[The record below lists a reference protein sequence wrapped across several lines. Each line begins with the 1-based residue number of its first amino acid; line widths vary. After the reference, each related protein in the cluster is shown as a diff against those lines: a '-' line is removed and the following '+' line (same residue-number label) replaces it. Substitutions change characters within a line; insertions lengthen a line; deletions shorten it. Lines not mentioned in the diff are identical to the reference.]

1 MRGFFFR
8 RDSIQVSY
16 FIFLNLIDTSKTIKM
31 KRIFLLVFIVLI
43 SCETTIEQ
51 KEIDNSNEQHV
62 ILITLDGFRWQELF
76 TGIDEKLMT
85 NDDFSSDISGLK
97 KSFWKSSHKERRE
110 TLLPFIWGTVPKI
123 GQIHGNRT
131 LGSRV
136 NLTNSYWFSYPG
148 YNEILSGNADDDR
161 IKSNNK
167 TPNPNKTILEI
178 ANSDKR
184 YKGKVGAF
192 ASWDV
197 FPYIINEERSGVP
210 VNAGFDLAEG
220 VSLTSN
226 EIYLNKLQEAT
237 PSPWSTVRLDVFT
250 HHFAL
255 EYLKK
260 EQPSLMYVS
269 YGETDDFAHDGNYD
283 AYIKSA
289 NTTDQFIKELWE
301 FTQSNP
307 IYKDKTTFIISTD
320 HGRGTQPIET
330 WRGHGSDVNGADEV
344 WLVAFGAGV
353 KPLGEVDANEQLYS
367 NQIASTIA
375 QLLKL
380 DFQSTNTPIDLK
392 D

>member
-1 MRGFFFR
+1 MA
-8 RDSIQVSY
+8 
-16 FIFLNLIDTSKTIKM
+16 KM
-31 KRIFLLVFIVLI
+31 KRLFLFLFIVI
-43 SCETTIEQ
+43 TSCKSTTD
-51 KEIDNSNEQHV
+51 KEDVSNSNEQNV

-76 TGIDEKLMT
+76 TGIDEDLMT
-85 NDDFSSDISGLK
+85 NKDFSSDIIGLRKLYWK
-97 KSFWKSSHKERRE
+97 KTLQERRKA
-110 TLLPFIWGTVPKI
+110 LLPFIWGTVSEI

-131 LGSRV
+131 LGSYV

-161 IKSNNK
+161 IKSNDK
-167 TPNPNKTILEI
+167 IPNPNKTILEL
-178 ANSDKR
+178 ANLDKR
-184 YKGKVGAF
+184 YEGKVGAF

-197 FPYIINEERSGVP
+197 FPYIVNEDRSGVL

-220 VSLTSN
+220 DVLSVN
-226 EIYLNKLQEAT
+226 ETYLNKLQDVT

-250 HHFAL
+250 HHFAI
-255 EYLKK
+255 EYLKNVH
-260 EQPSLMYVS
+260 PSLLYVS

-289 NTTDQFIKELWE
+289 NTTDGFIKELWE
-301 FTQSNP
+301 FTQKNS
-307 IYKDKTTFIISTD
+307 IYKDKTTFIITTD

-330 WRGHGSDVNGADEV
+330 WRGHGSSINGADEV
-344 WLVAFGAGV
+344 WFIAFGAGV
-353 KPLGEVDANEQLYS
+353 KSLGEVNQGEQLYS

-380 DFQSTNTPIDLK
+380 DFESSNIPISLK

>member
-1 MRGFFFR
+1 
-8 RDSIQVSY
+8 
-16 FIFLNLIDTSKTIKM
+16 M
-31 KRIFLLVFIVLI
+31 KRFFLSLLIVLTSCKSTKDQEI
-43 SCETTIEQ
+43 SNT
-51 KEIDNSNEQHV
+51 NEQHI

-76 TGIDEKLMT
+76 TGIDKDLMT
-85 NDDFSSDISGLK
+85 NKDFSSDTSRLRK
-97 KSFWKSSHKERRE
+97 LFWKETPQERRKA
-110 TLLPFIWGTVPKI
+110 LLPFIWEAVPKL

-136 NLTNSYWFSYPG
+136 NLTNFFWFSYPG

-161 IKSNNK
+161 IQSNDK
-167 TPNPNKTILEI
+167 IPNPNRTILEI
-178 ANSDKR
+178 ANADER

-197 FPYIINEERSGVP
+197 FPYIINEDRSSVP
-210 VNAGFDLAEG
+210 VNAGFNLAEG
-220 VSLTSN
+220 ESLTSN
-226 EIYLNKLQEAT
+226 EKYLNKLQKVT

-250 HHFAL
+250 HHYAL

-260 EQPSLMYVS
+260 AHPSLLYIS

-289 NTTDQFIKELWE
+289 NTTDKLIKELWE
-301 FTQSNP
+301 FANNDP
-307 IYKDKTTFIISTD
+307 VYKDKTTFIITTD
-320 HGRGTQPIET
+320 HGRGTQPIES

-344 WLVAFGAGV
+344 WLIAFGAGV
-353 KPLGEVDANEQLYS
+353 KPLGEIDNDEQLYS

-380 DFQSTNTPIDLK
+380 DFELDNLPINLK

>member
-1 MRGFFFR
+1 
-8 RDSIQVSY
+8 
-16 FIFLNLIDTSKTIKM
+16 M
-31 KRIFLLVFIVLI
+31 KRFFLSLLIVLTSCKSTTDQEI
-43 SCETTIEQ
+43 SNT
-51 KEIDNSNEQHV
+51 NEQHI

-76 TGIDEKLMT
+76 TGIDKDLMT
-85 NDDFSSDISGLK
+85 NKYFSSDTSRLRK
-97 KSFWKSSHKERRE
+97 LFWKETPQERRKA
-110 TLLPFIWGTVPKI
+110 LLPFIWEAVPKL

-136 NLTNSYWFSYPG
+136 NLTNFFWFSYPG

-161 IKSNNK
+161 IQSNDK
-167 TPNPNKTILEI
+167 IPNPNRTILEI
-178 ANSDKR
+178 ANADER

-197 FPYIINEERSGVP
+197 FPYIINEDRSSVP
-210 VNAGFDLAEG
+210 VNAGFNLAEG
-220 VSLTSN
+220 ESLTSN
-226 EIYLNKLQEAT
+226 EKYLNKLQKVT

-250 HHFAL
+250 HHYAL

-260 EQPSLMYVS
+260 AHPSLLYIS

-289 NTTDQFIKELWE
+289 NTTDKLIKELWE
-301 FTQSNP
+301 FANNDP
-307 IYKDKTTFIISTD
+307 VYKDKTTFIITTD
-320 HGRGTQPIET
+320 HGRGTQPIES

-344 WLVAFGAGV
+344 WLIAFGAGV
-353 KPLGEVDANEQLYS
+353 KPLGEIDNDEQLYS

-380 DFQSTNTPIDLK
+380 DFESSNVPISLK

>member
-1 MRGFFFR
+1 MKQLFFAFAFIIC
-8 RDSIQVSY
+8 SISALAQKG
-16 FIFLNLIDTSKTIKM
+16 LNKND
-31 KRIFLLVFIVLI
+31 
-43 SCETTIEQ
+43 
-51 KEIDNSNEQHV
+51 QHV

-76 TGIDEKLMT
+76 KGIDKTLMT
-85 NDDFSSDISGLK
+85 NEEFTRDTSGLK
-97 KSFWKSSHKERRE
+97 KKFWKETPEERRK

-123 GQIHGNRT
+123 GQIYGNRG

-148 YNEILSGNADDDR
+148 YNEILSGNADDTR
-161 IKSNNK
+161 IDSNDK
-167 TPNPNKTILEI
+167 IPNPNKTILEL
-178 ANSDKR
+178 ANHDKR
-184 YKGKVGAF
+184 FRGKVGAF

-210 VNAGFDLAEG
+210 VNAGFDLVEG
-220 VSLTSN
+220 TTLSTN
-226 EIYLNKLQEAT
+226 EKYLNKLQKAT

-250 HHFAL
+250 HHYAL

-260 EQPSLMYVS
+260 THPILLYIS

-289 NTTDQFIKELWE
+289 NTTDGFIEELWN
-301 FTQSNP
+301 FTQNDP
-307 IYKDKTTFIISTD
+307 VYKDKTTFIITTD

-344 WLVAFGAGV
+344 WLIAFGADV
-353 KPLGEVDANEQLYS
+353 KPLGEVENDVQLFS

-375 QLLKL
+375 ELLKL
-380 DFQSTNTPIDLK
+380 DFESNNRPIRLK

>member
-1 MRGFFFR
+1 
-8 RDSIQVSY
+8 
-16 FIFLNLIDTSKTIKM
+16 M
-31 KRIFLLVFIVLI
+31 KRFFVLLIILII
-43 SCETTIEQ
+43 SCKSNPDQEEVN
-51 KEIDNSNEQHV
+51 NSNEQHV

-76 TGIDEKLMT
+76 TGIDEVLMT
-85 NDDFSSDISGLK
+85 NEKFTSDSSKLK
-97 KSFWKSSHKERRE
+97 ELFWKDTPQERRKA
-110 TLLPFIWGTVPKI
+110 LLPFIWGTVPDK
-123 GQIHGNRT
+123 GQIYGNRT

-136 NLTNSYWFSYPG
+136 NLTNSFWFSYPG
-148 YNEILSGNADDDR
+148 YNEILSGKADDDR
-161 IKSNNK
+161 IQSNNK
-167 TPNPNKTILEI
+167 IPNPNKTILEI
-178 ANSDKR
+178 TNLDER
-184 YKGKVGAF
+184 YKDKVGAF

-220 VSLTSN
+220 TSLTRN
-226 EIYLNKLQEAT
+226 EVYLNKLQEAT

-260 EQPSLMYVS
+260 EQPSLLYIS

-289 NTTDQFIKELWE
+289 NTTDGFIKELWE

-307 IYKDKTTFIISTD
+307 VYKDKTTFIITTD

-330 WRGHGSDVNGADEV
+330 WRGHGSSVNGADEV
-344 WLVAFGAGV
+344 WLIAFGVGV
-353 KPLGEVDANEQLYS
+353 KPMGEVNKEEELYS

-375 QLLKL
+375 QLLKI
-380 DFQSTNTPIDLK
+380 DIDSDNPPINLND
-392 D
+392 